1 MKPKASKRLSLTWVS
16 LLCISCFFLGVTF
29 TSRFRGSDSGS
40 QLIFKHRRDQEVNV
54 LTDDYGHEKEK
65 SHEKGLTEEVL
76 KTHKEIESLGK
87 SVAMLQKQLSVRH
100 GYQQVMDVSPTNTS
114 TGGNQTTKVFMVIGI
129 NTAFSSRQRRDS
141 LRETWM
147 PQGEKLE
154 KLEKEKG
161 IVVKFMIGH
170 SATPHSI
177 PDKEIDSEDAKYR
190 DFFRLDHVEGYH
202 NLSAKTKTFFSSAVA
217 TWDAEF
223 YVKIDDDVHVNL
235 GMLASTLA
243 LHRHKPRVYIG
254 CMKSGPVL
262 SKKTAK
268 YHEPEF
274 WKFGEEGNK
283 YFRHAT
289 GQIYAIS
296 KDLATYISNNQA
308 ILHKYANEDVTLGS
322 WFIGL
327 EIEHIDDGNFCCSTP
342 DCQLKAEA
350 GEVCVAS
357 FDWRC
362 SGHPWNTSLETKVT
376 MFAFSASNEVM
387 DVPSISGRWTGRRE
401 QSLDS
406 SMVVDNQLL
415 LFHGCMV
422 KL

>member
-1 MKPKASKRLSLTWVS
+1 MKTKVSSRLSLTWVS
-16 LLCISCFFLGVTF
+16 LLCISCFFVGAMF

-40 QLIFKHRRDQEVNV
+40 QLILKHRRDQEVSV
-54 LTDDYGHEKEK
+54 ATEEYAHEKKKSQEK
-65 SHEKGLTEEVL
+65 DVIQEVL
-76 KTHKEIESLGK
+76 KTHKAIESLDK
-87 SVAMLQKQLSVRH
+87 SVSMIQKQLSVRH
-100 GYQQVMDVSPTNTS
+100 DHQHIVGVSTTNTS
-114 TGGNQTTKVFMVIGI
+114 TKGNQMKKFFMVIGI

-177 PDKEIDSEDAKYR
+177 LDKEIDSEDAQYK
-190 DFFRLDHVEGYH
+190 DFFRLNHVEGYY

-254 CMKSGPVL
+254 CMKSGQVL
-262 SKKTAK
+262 TKKTAK
-268 YHEPEF
+268 YREPEF
-274 WKFGEEGNK
+274 WKFGEEGNN

-296 KDLATYISNNQA
+296 KDLATYISNNQP

-322 WFIGL
+322 WFLGL
-327 EIEHIDDGNFCCSTP
+327 EVEHIDDRNFCCGTP
-342 DCQLKAEA
+342 PVCEMKADD

-357 FDWRC
+357 FDWKC
-362 SGHPWNTSLETKVT
+362 SGVCKS
-376 MFAFSASNEVM
+376 
-387 DVPSISGRWTGRRE
+387 
-401 QSLDS
+401 
-406 SMVVDNQLL
+406 VDRMWLVHAVCGEGDRAVWDANL
-415 LFHGCMV
+415 
-422 KL
+422 

>member
-40 QLIFKHRRDQEVNV
+40 QLILKHRRHNEV
-54 LTDDYGHEKEK
+54 TDDYGHEKEK
-65 SHEKGLTEEVL
+65 SHEKDVAEEVL
-76 KTHKEIESLGK
+76 KTHKAIESLGK

-100 GYQQVMDVSPTNTS
+100 GYQQVVDVSTTNTS
-114 TGGNQTTKVFMVIGI
+114 TEGNQRKKVFMVIGI

-177 PDKEIDSEDAKYR
+177 LDKEIDSEDAQYK
-190 DFFRLDHVEGYH
+190 DFFRLDHVEGYY

-243 LHRHKPRVYIG
+243 LHRYKPRVYIG

-262 SKKTAK
+262 TKKTAK
-268 YHEPEF
+268 YREPEF

-296 KDLATYISNNQA
+296 KDLATYISNNQP

-327 EIEHIDDGNFCCSTP
+327 EVEHINDGNFCCSTP

-357 FDWRC
+357 FDWTC
-362 SGHPWNTSLETKVT
+362 SGVCKSVGRMWMVHMFCGEDDEAVWDANYNSL
-376 MFAFSASNEVM
+376 
-387 DVPSISGRWTGRRE
+387 R
-401 QSLDS
+401 
-406 SMVVDNQLL
+406 
-415 LFHGCMV
+415 
-422 KL
+422 

>member
-1 MKPKASKRLSLTWVS
+1 MKHKASKRLSLTWVS

-29 TSRFRGSDSGS
+29 TSRFRGSD
-40 QLIFKHRRDQEVNV
+40 
-54 LTDDYGHEKEK
+54 DYGHEKEK
-65 SHEKGLTEEVL
+65 SHEKDVTEEFL
-76 KTHKEIESLGK
+76 KIHKAIEALGK
-87 SVAMLQKQLSVRH
+87 SVAMLQKQLSVSH
-100 GYQQVMDVSPTNTS
+100 SYQQIVGVSTTNTS
-114 TGGNQTTKVFMVIGI
+114 TGGNQTSKVFMVIGV

-177 PDKEIDSEDAKYR
+177 LDKEIDSEDAQYK
-190 DFFRLDHVEGYH
+190 DFFRLDHVEGYY

-235 GMLASTLA
+235 GMLGSTLA

-262 SKKTAK
+262 TKKTAK
-268 YHEPEF
+268 YREPEF

-296 KDLATYISNNQA
+296 KDLATYISNNQP

-327 EIEHIDDGNFCCSTP
+327 EVEHIDDGNFCCSTP
-342 DCQLKAEA
+342 DCEMKADA

-357 FDWRC
+357 FDWTC
-362 SGHPWNTSLETKVT
+362 SGVCKSVNRMWMVHMICGEDDKAVWDANYYSL
-376 MFAFSASNEVM
+376 
-387 DVPSISGRWTGRRE
+387 R
-401 QSLDS
+401 
-406 SMVVDNQLL
+406 
-415 LFHGCMV
+415 
-422 KL
+422 

>member
-1 MKPKASKRLSLTWVS
+1 MKHKASKRLSLTWVS

-29 TSRFRGSDSGS
+29 TSRFRVS
-40 QLIFKHRRDQEVNV
+40 
-54 LTDDYGHEKEK
+54 DDYGREKEK
-65 SHEKGLTEEVL
+65 SHEKDVTEEVL
-76 KTHKEIESLGK
+76 KIHKAIEALGK

-100 GYQQVMDVSPTNTS
+100 SYQKIVGVSTTNTS
-114 TGGNQTTKVFMVIGI
+114 TGGNQMSKVFMVIGV

-141 LRETWM
+141 LRETWI

-177 PDKEIDSEDAKYR
+177 LDKEIDSEDAQYK
-190 DFFRLDHVEGYH
+190 DFFRLDHVEGYY

-235 GMLASTLA
+235 GMLGSTLA

-262 SKKTAK
+262 TKKTAK
-268 YHEPEF
+268 YREPEF
-274 WKFGEEGNK
+274 WKFGEEGNR

-296 KDLATYISNNQA
+296 KDLATYISNNQP

-327 EIEHIDDGNFCCSTP
+327 EVEHIDDGNFCCSTP
-342 DCQLKAEA
+342 DCEMKADA

-357 FDWRC
+357 FDWTC
-362 SGHPWNTSLETKVT
+362 SGVCKSVNRMWMVHMICGEDDKAVWDVNYYSL
-376 MFAFSASNEVM
+376 
-387 DVPSISGRWTGRRE
+387 R
-401 QSLDS
+401 
-406 SMVVDNQLL
+406 
-415 LFHGCMV
+415 
-422 KL
+422 

>member
-40 QLIFKHRRDQEVNV
+40 QHILKHQHDFSKMQEK
-54 LTDDYGHEKEK
+54 LHEKDV
-65 SHEKGLTEEVL
+65 TEEAL
-76 KTHKEIESLGK
+76 KTHKAIESLGK
-87 SVAMLQKQLSVRH
+87 SVDMLQKQLSVRH
-100 GYQQVMDVSPTNTS
+100 SYQKIVDLSTTNTS
-114 TGGNQTTKVFMVIGI
+114 TGANQRTKIFMVIGI

-170 SATPHSI
+170 SGTPHSI
-177 PDKEIDSEDAKYR
+177 LDKEIDSEDAEYK
-190 DFFRLDHVEGYH
+190 DFFRLDHVEGYY

-243 LHRHKPRVYIG
+243 LHRNKPRVYIG

-262 SKKTAK
+262 TKKTAK
-268 YHEPEF
+268 YREPEF

-296 KDLATYISNNQA
+296 KDLATYISNNQP
-308 ILHKYANEDVTLGS
+308 ILHKYANEDVTIGS

-327 EIEHIDDGNFCCSTP
+327 EVEHIDDGNFCCSTP
-342 DCQLKAEA
+342 ECQLKAEA

-357 FDWRC
+357 FDWAC
-362 SGHPWNTSLETKVT
+362 SGVCKSVSRMWMVHMICGEDNKAVWDANYNSL
-376 MFAFSASNEVM
+376 
-387 DVPSISGRWTGRRE
+387 R
-401 QSLDS
+401 
-406 SMVVDNQLL
+406 
-415 LFHGCMV
+415 
-422 KL
+422 

>member
-1 MKPKASKRLSLTWVS
+1 M
-16 LLCISCFFLGVTF
+16 F

-40 QLIFKHRRDQEVNV
+40 QLILQHRRDQEVNV
-54 LTDDYGHEKEK
+54 VTEEYAHEKKKSQEK
-65 SHEKGLTEEVL
+65 DVIQEVL
-76 KTHKEIESLGK
+76 KTHKAIESLDK
-87 SVAMLQKQLSVRH
+87 SVSMLQKQLSVRQS
-100 GYQQVMDVSPTNTS
+100 YQQIVHVSTTNTS
-114 TGGNQTTKVFMVIGI
+114 TEGNQRKKVFMVIGI

-177 PDKEIDSEDAKYR
+177 LDKEIDSEDAQYK
-190 DFFRLDHVEGYH
+190 DFFRLDHVEGYY

-254 CMKSGPVL
+254 CMKSGLVL
-262 SKKTAK
+262 TKKTAK
-268 YHEPEF
+268 YREPEF
-274 WKFGEEGNK
+274 WKFGDEGNK

-296 KDLATYISNNQA
+296 KDLATYISNNQP

-322 WFIGL
+322 WFLGL
-327 EIEHIDDGNFCCSTP
+327 EVEHIDDRNFCCGTP
-342 DCQLKAEA
+342 PVCEMKAEV

-357 FDWRC
+357 FDWKC
-362 SGHPWNTSLETKVT
+362 SGVCKSVERMW
-376 MFAFSASNEVM
+376 
-387 DVPSISGRWTGRRE
+387 
-401 QSLDS
+401 
-406 SMVVDNQLL
+406 MVHAMCGEGDQAVWDANL
-415 LFHGCMV
+415 
-422 KL
+422 

>member
-1 MKPKASKRLSLTWVS
+1 MKHKASKRLSLTWVS
-16 LLCISCFFLGVTF
+16 LLCISCFFLGVITF
-29 TSRFRGSDSGS
+29 TSRFRGSD
-40 QLIFKHRRDQEVNV
+40 
-54 LTDDYGHEKEK
+54 DYCHEKEK
-65 SHEKGLTEEVL
+65 SHEKDVTEEVL
-76 KTHKEIESLGK
+76 KIHKAIEALGK

-100 GYQQVMDVSPTNTS
+100 SYQQIVGVSTTNTS
-114 TGGNQTTKVFMVIGI
+114 TGGNQTSKVFMVIGV

-177 PDKEIDSEDAKYR
+177 LDKEIDSEDAQYK
-190 DFFRLDHVEGYH
+190 DFFRLDHVEGYY

-235 GMLASTLA
+235 GMLGSTLA

-262 SKKTAK
+262 TKKTAK
-268 YHEPEF
+268 YREPEF

-296 KDLATYISNNQA
+296 KDLATYISNNQP

-327 EIEHIDDGNFCCSTP
+327 EVEHIDDGNFCCSTP
-342 DCQLKAEA
+342 DCEMKADA

-357 FDWRC
+357 FDWTC
-362 SGHPWNTSLETKVT
+362 SGVCKSVNRMWMVHMICGEDDKAVWDANYNSL
-376 MFAFSASNEVM
+376 
-387 DVPSISGRWTGRRE
+387 R
-401 QSLDS
+401 
-406 SMVVDNQLL
+406 
-415 LFHGCMV
+415 
-422 KL
+422 

>member
-1 MKPKASKRLSLTWVS
+1 M
-16 LLCISCFFLGVTF
+16 
-29 TSRFRGSDSGS
+29 
-40 QLIFKHRRDQEVNV
+40 Q
-54 LTDDYGHEKEK
+54 EK
-65 SHEKGLTEEVL
+65 SHEKDVTEEVL
-76 KTHKEIESLGK
+76 KIHKAIEALGK

-100 GYQQVMDVSPTNTS
+100 SYQQIVGVSTTNTS
-114 TGGNQTTKVFMVIGI
+114 TGGNQTSKVFMVIGV

-177 PDKEIDSEDAKYR
+177 LDKEIDSEDAQYK
-190 DFFRLDHVEGYH
+190 DFFRLDHVEGYY

-235 GMLASTLA
+235 GMLGSTLA

-262 SKKTAK
+262 TKKTAK
-268 YHEPEF
+268 YREPEF

-296 KDLATYISNNQA
+296 KDLATYISNNQP

-327 EIEHIDDGNFCCSTP
+327 EVEHIDDGNFCCSTP
-342 DCQLKAEA
+342 DCEMKADA

-357 FDWRC
+357 FDWTC
-362 SGHPWNTSLETKVT
+362 SGVCKSVNRMWMVHMICGEDDKAVWDANYYSL
-376 MFAFSASNEVM
+376 
-387 DVPSISGRWTGRRE
+387 R
-401 QSLDS
+401 
-406 SMVVDNQLL
+406 
-415 LFHGCMV
+415 
-422 KL
+422 

>member
-1 MKPKASKRLSLTWVS
+1 MDPYSRDYIMECT
-16 LLCISCFFLGVTF
+16 GVP
-29 TSRFRGSDSGS
+29 S
-40 QLIFKHRRDQEVNV
+40 
-54 LTDDYGHEKEK
+54 DDYIMERIGEK
-65 SHEKGLTEEVL
+65 SHEKDVTEEVL
-76 KTHKEIESLGK
+76 KIHKAIEALGK

-100 GYQQVMDVSPTNTS
+100 SYQQIVGVSTTNTS
-114 TGGNQTTKVFMVIGI
+114 TGGNQTSKVFMVIGV

-170 SATPHSI
+170 
-177 PDKEIDSEDAKYR
+177 
-190 DFFRLDHVEGYH
+190 RLIHGIVREGNDHVEGYY

-235 GMLASTLA
+235 GMLGSTLA

-262 SKKTAK
+262 TKKTAK
-268 YHEPEF
+268 YREPEF

-296 KDLATYISNNQA
+296 KDLATYISNNQP

-327 EIEHIDDGNFCCSTP
+327 EVEHIDDGNFCCSTP
-342 DCQLKAEA
+342 DCEMKADA

-357 FDWRC
+357 FDWTC
-362 SGHPWNTSLETKVT
+362 SGVCKSVNRMWMVHMICGEDDKAVWDANYYSL
-376 MFAFSASNEVM
+376 
-387 DVPSISGRWTGRRE
+387 R
-401 QSLDS
+401 
-406 SMVVDNQLL
+406 
-415 LFHGCMV
+415 
-422 KL
+422 

>member
-1 MKPKASKRLSLTWVS
+1 MKHKASKRLSLTWVS

-29 TSRFRGSDSGS
+29 TSRFRVS
-40 QLIFKHRRDQEVNV
+40 
-54 LTDDYGHEKEK
+54 DDYGREKEK
-65 SHEKGLTEEVL
+65 SHEKDVTEEVL
-76 KTHKEIESLGK
+76 KIHKAIEALGK

-100 GYQQVMDVSPTNTS
+100 SYQKIVGVSTTNTS
-114 TGGNQTTKVFMVIGI
+114 TGGNQMSRVFMVIGV

-141 LRETWM
+141 LRETWI

-177 PDKEIDSEDAKYR
+177 LDKEIDSEDAQYK
-190 DFFRLDHVEGYH
+190 DFFRLDHVEGYY

-235 GMLASTLA
+235 GMLGSTLA

-262 SKKTAK
+262 TKKTAK
-268 YHEPEF
+268 YREPEF

-296 KDLATYISNNQA
+296 KDLATYISNNQP

-327 EIEHIDDGNFCCSTP
+327 EVEHIDDGNFCCSTP
-342 DCQLKAEA
+342 DCEMKADA

-357 FDWRC
+357 FDWTC
-362 SGHPWNTSLETKVT
+362 SGVCKSVNRMWMVHMICGEDDKAVWDVNYDSL
-376 MFAFSASNEVM
+376 
-387 DVPSISGRWTGRRE
+387 R
-401 QSLDS
+401 
-406 SMVVDNQLL
+406 
-415 LFHGCMV
+415 
-422 KL
+422 

>member
-1 MKPKASKRLSLTWVS
+1 MKHKASKRLSLTWVS

-29 TSRFRGSDSGS
+29 TSRFRVS
-40 QLIFKHRRDQEVNV
+40 
-54 LTDDYGHEKEK
+54 DDYGREKEK
-65 SHEKGLTEEVL
+65 SHEKDVTEEVL
-76 KTHKEIESLGK
+76 KIHKAIEALGK

-100 GYQQVMDVSPTNTS
+100 SYQKIVGVSTTNTS
-114 TGGNQTTKVFMVIGI
+114 TGGNQMSKVFMVIGV

-141 LRETWM
+141 LRETWI

-177 PDKEIDSEDAKYR
+177 LDKEIDSEDAQYK
-190 DFFRLDHVEGYH
+190 DFFRLDHVEGYY

-235 GMLASTLA
+235 GMLGSTLA

-262 SKKTAK
+262 TKKTAK
-268 YHEPEF
+268 YREPEF
-274 WKFGEEGNK
+274 WKFGEEGNR

-296 KDLATYISNNQA
+296 KDLATYISNNQP

-327 EIEHIDDGNFCCSTP
+327 EVEHIDDGNFCCSTP
-342 DCQLKAEA
+342 DCEMKADA

-357 FDWRC
+357 FDWTC
-362 SGHPWNTSLETKVT
+362 SGVCKSVNRMWMVHMICGEDDKAVWDVNYDSL
-376 MFAFSASNEVM
+376 
-387 DVPSISGRWTGRRE
+387 R
-401 QSLDS
+401 
-406 SMVVDNQLL
+406 
-415 LFHGCMV
+415 
-422 KL
+422 

>member
-1 MKPKASKRLSLTWVS
+1 MKHKASKRLSLTWVS

-29 TSRFRGSDSGS
+29 TSRFLNIQLLFSFYFVCIFRFRGS
-40 QLIFKHRRDQEVNV
+40 
-54 LTDDYGHEKEK
+54 DDYGHEKEK
-65 SHEKGLTEEVL
+65 SHEKDVTEEVL
-76 KTHKEIESLGK
+76 KIHKAIEALGK

-100 GYQQVMDVSPTNTS
+100 SYQQIVGVSTTNTS
-114 TGGNQTTKVFMVIGI
+114 TGGNQTSKVFMVIGV

-177 PDKEIDSEDAKYR
+177 LDKEIDSEDAQYK
-190 DFFRLDHVEGYH
+190 DFFRLDHVEGYY

-235 GMLASTLA
+235 GMLGSTLA

-262 SKKTAK
+262 TKKTAK
-268 YHEPEF
+268 YREPEF

-296 KDLATYISNNQA
+296 KDLATYISNNQP

-327 EIEHIDDGNFCCSTP
+327 EVEHIDDGNFCCSTP
-342 DCQLKAEA
+342 DCEMKADA

-357 FDWRC
+357 FDWTC
-362 SGHPWNTSLETKVT
+362 SGVCKSVNRMWMVHMICGEDDKAVWDANYYSL
-376 MFAFSASNEVM
+376 
-387 DVPSISGRWTGRRE
+387 R
-401 QSLDS
+401 
-406 SMVVDNQLL
+406 
-415 LFHGCMV
+415 
-422 KL
+422 

>member
-1 MKPKASKRLSLTWVS
+1 MKHKASKRLSLTWVS

-29 TSRFRGSDSGS
+29 TSRFRVS
-40 QLIFKHRRDQEVNV
+40 
-54 LTDDYGHEKEK
+54 DDYGREKEK
-65 SHEKGLTEEVL
+65 SHEKDVTEEVL
-76 KTHKEIESLGK
+76 KIHKAIEALGK

-100 GYQQVMDVSPTNTS
+100 SYQKIVGVSTTNTS
-114 TGGNQTTKVFMVIGI
+114 TGGNQMSKVFMVIGV

-141 LRETWM
+141 LRETWI

-177 PDKEIDSEDAKYR
+177 LDKEIDSEDAQYK
-190 DFFRLDHVEGYH
+190 DFFRLDHVEGYY

-235 GMLASTLA
+235 GMLGSTLA

-254 CMKSGPVL
+254 CMKSGPIFFSL
-262 SKKTAK
+262 FKTCTTAK
-268 YHEPEF
+268 YREPEF

-296 KDLATYISNNQA
+296 KDLATYISNNQP
-308 ILHKYANEDVTLGS
+308 ILHKYANEDKVNPKGGFTDAHALTLGS

-327 EIEHIDDGNFCCSTP
+327 EVEHIDDGNFCCSTP
-342 DCQLKAEA
+342 DCEMKADA

-357 FDWRC
+357 FDWTC
-362 SGHPWNTSLETKVT
+362 SGVCKSVNRMWMVHMICGEDDKAVWDVNYDSL
-376 MFAFSASNEVM
+376 
-387 DVPSISGRWTGRRE
+387 R
-401 QSLDS
+401 
-406 SMVVDNQLL
+406 
-415 LFHGCMV
+415 
-422 KL
+422 